1 MRLQQPLIT
10 KTRFLIMSI
19 LLQHPYYQQD
29 LKWLKKYIHYR
40 CRQEFDDT
48 FEGVFDVHSSWEV
61 TQDQHTFY
69 HTILQN
75 FTHEERIVIV
85 ALLTNQVAPVLW
97 DTFGKAFE
105 EQGLEPAKMKHLG
118 LVQLTGTPYLQV
130 TFGTLLFLLG
140 GADTQ
145 AQAKVWELF
154 TPEASLNTSGILEL
168 TSSDSTLSWNSM
180 LRLDSTVFYQ
190 LTTNRASDPQYSPDF
205 PATLLTTTK
214 TWDDLILE
222 ERTTTLITQARKWV
236 RHYTQVST
244 QPGVHQDKGYRLLMS
259 GPSGTGKTM
268 AAALLGQDAGKP
280 VYRIDIS
287 NIVDKYVGETSK
299 KLRRIFEVAEAQGWI
314 LFFDEGDALFGKRSE
329 GGQSSNER
337 YANQEVSYL
346 LYKMEEY
353 KGMIFLATNHRSA
366 IDSAFKRRF
375 DSLIRFDQPDEYTL
389 QKLWHHFFEKP
400 GYLQL
405 DPAITRANWRELAES
420 AKVSAA
426 WIEKFYAYCVMQA
439 IHLDD
444 TYISPQAM
452 HQYLYWFGCE
462 HGHFEKNTTYLFQKQ
477 YQE

>member
-1 MRLQQPLIT
+1 MKISNIGYTQG
-10 KTRFLIMSI
+10 
-19 LLQHPYYQQD
+19 
-29 LKWLKKYIHYR
+29 LKWLKEYIHFR
-40 CRQEFDDT
+40 CKHSFSSGNKTTLTQTQVPKYALDTKSGDLYTQSIINLCPSEHLAVLTAVANQLYPDIWNEFAEV
-48 FEGVFDVHSSWEV
+48 FSFYNEGNYPDPRIFGL
-61 TQDQHTFY
+61 
-69 HTILQN
+69 LQP
-75 FTHEERIVIV
+75 TE
-85 ALLTNQVAPVLW
+85 
-97 DTFGKAFE
+97 
-105 EQGLEPAKMKHLG
+105 
-118 LVQLTGTPYLQV
+118 TPYLQA
-130 TFGTLLFLLG
+130 TIGTVLFLLVG
-140 GADTQ
+140 DDLEKQRKA
-145 AQAKVWELF
+145 WPLF
-154 TPEASLNTSGILEL
+154 FLTSPLYTLNILERPQNTSIPALNTIP
-168 TSSDSTLSWNSM
+168 
-180 LRLDSTVFYQ
+180 Q
-190 LTTNRASDPQYSPDF
+190 LTQPFLQQLLTDEETQPQYSPDF

-222 ERTTTLITQARKWV
+222 ERTTTLVTQARKWV
-236 RHYTQVST
+236 QHYTQVST

-299 KLRRIFEVAEAQGWI
+299 KLRRIFEVAEAQDWI

-375 DSLIRFDQPDEYTL
+375 DSLIRFDQPDKYTL

-405 DPAITRANWRELAES
+405 DPAITRANWRELAEG

-439 IHLDD
+439 IHSED